1 MHDTIRFLSETNSLI
16 PLPADTSTS
25 ACTREPGFNDDNIR
39 VAAVDLGSNSFHLL
53 VARVTQGELRPMEAH
68 GERVQLAADMRN
80 GRLDNNAMARSLECL
95 TRFRQILTAREPD
108 IVRVVGT
115 NALRAAKNASEF
127 TDKAFGVL
135 GYPVEVISGRE
146 EARLVYLGVAHTLAD
161 DDRSRLVVD
170 IGGGSTEF
178 IIGRRFRARLT
189 ESLHMGCVSWRDKYF
204 ANGRIRK
211 KSFNRAYQAAYLET
225 LNIRSAYRRV
235 GWDNAVGSSGT
246 LNAIAEV
253 LSAQHDHRQE
263 ITRAGLDALKKELL
277 SFSCVDDLAAL
288 PGLKEHRR
296 NVFPSGVAICCALFD
311 ALEIESMQTSGGAL
325 REGVAYELLGR
336 LSHED
341 VRERTV
347 SALMTRYDSDADNAA
362 RVEETANHLFCQVQ
376 DSWRLSEVDGE
387 LLRWAARL
395 HEVGLS
401 IAHSQFHKHGQYL
414 IDNSDLPGFSIIEQK
429 ILGLL
434 VRSHRRKF
442 PVEQFALLHGE
453 EKLRLQRLA
462 ALLRLAV
469 VFKYVV
475 PVDGMPVIRFQV
487 QDNQCKLEFPD
498 KWLVR
503 HPLTKAE
510 LEIEKSYLRA
520 AGFELSY

>member
-1 MHDTIRFLSETNSLI
+1 
-16 PLPADTSTS
+16 
-25 ACTREPGFNDDNIR
+25 
-39 VAAVDLGSNSFHLL
+39 
-53 VARVTQGELRPMEAH
+53 
-68 GERVQLAADMRN
+68 
-80 GRLDNNAMARSLECL
+80 
-95 TRFRQILTAREPD
+95 
-108 IVRVVGT
+108 
-115 NALRAAKNASEF
+115 
-127 TDKAFGVL
+127 
-135 GYPVEVISGRE
+135 
-146 EARLVYLGVAHTLAD
+146 
-161 DDRSRLVVD
+161 
-170 IGGGSTEF
+170 
-178 IIGRRFRARLT
+178 
-189 ESLHMGCVSWRDKYF
+189 
-204 ANGRIRK
+204 
-211 KSFNRAYQAAYLET
+211 
-225 LNIRSAYRRV
+225 
-235 GWDNAVGSSGT
+235 
-246 LNAIAEV
+246 
-253 LSAQHDHRQE
+253 
-263 ITRAGLDALKKELL
+263 
-277 SFSCVDDLAAL
+277 
-288 PGLKEHRR
+288 
-296 NVFPSGVAICCALFD
+296 
-311 ALEIESMQTSGGAL
+311 MQTSGGAL